1 MEHEANQ
8 ATVAVYEQVEKK
20 AASTVW
26 RHCPSDKGG
35 THQSQ
40 HGKGRYNQAW
50 PEGWGY
56 DDDVYVEYIDGGYY
70 MINPRHPGLHLT
82 LNIF

>member
-1 MEHEANQ
+1 MGRPEY
-8 ATVAVYEQVEKK
+8 V
-20 AASTVW
+20 
-26 RHCPSDKGG
+26 GG
-35 THQSQ
+35 YNRFHY
-40 HGKGRYNQAW
+40 GGYYFGYNQAW
-50 PEGWGY
+50 PVGWGY